1 MKVLTG
7 GSSLEEGRSSNCAS
21 RPRSSWRLLSGCLRP
36 CRVDARH
43 CSMRALI
50 SFPMTTESLFL
61 MEVELTE
68 LQLYFGYEHTAAD
81 RWPLPFAT
89 TLVQRER
96 GDKHYATGKNRGRA
110 GEGL

>member
-68 LQLYFGYEHTAAD
+68 LQ
-81 RWPLPFAT
+81 
-89 TLVQRER
+89 TLFRLR
-96 GDKHYATGKNRGRA
+96 THRGRQMA
-110 GEGL
+110 AAIRDHARAERKRRQALCNG